1 MKSCLDL
8 IILSANLMP
17 YLTKVMIDQEQK
29 FSAKKIGM
37 SKGRERIIRSDHF
50 PILIELTNMPKTK
63 VKIGKESSWNLN
75 NPGG

>member
-29 FSAKKIGM
+29 YSVKKVGI
-37 SKGRERIIRSDHF
+37 SKGKERIIRSDHF
-50 PILIELTNMPKTK
+50 PILVELSNMPKT
-63 VKIGKESSWNLN
+63 LL
-75 NPGG
+75 